1 MRTTQRA
8 LLHQVRPTEA
18 FMSVNRLCCSCG
30 AEKLLS
36 DMNMW
41 NWTETERVESEQR
54 LAAKDNYVKKKK
66 SFSSSQKFIEP
77 RRCQSRL

>member
-54 LAAKDNYVKKKK
+54 LTAKDNYVKKK